1 MLYLEKQ
8 PIIATVLRNIAV
20 LSDLLPLILFI
31 FFAKSKKNLGLRVA
45 FYIVVFSA
53 FINFF
58 VLSNRQAREY
68 TFLIG
73 RITNIFEYS
82 LFSLLFFNI
91 ILSKTFKKGMTA
103 ITVLIGLYL
112 FYDLFSTANNSFDS
126 VPAGITS
133 LVFLIYCIFYL
144 FERVSDPTSLFL
156 YSSPVFWVVVAL
168 IIYFAGTFFPFIYA
182 QSHMKEDEFRSE
194 YNLIHDTLYIIKN
207 LLFGFS
213 MLIKDTT
220 IIKPPHSM
228 TKKK

>member
-1 MLYLEKQ
+1 MEKHT
-8 PIIATVLRNIAV
+8 IITTVLRNIAV

-31 FFAKSKKNLGLRVA
+31 FFARSKKNIGLRVA

-73 RITNIFEYS
+73 RITTIFEYS

-91 ILSKTFKKGMTA
+91 IVSRAFKKGIVV
-103 ITVLIGLYL
+103 ITILIGLYL
-112 FYDLFSTANNSFDS
+112 LYDLFSTANNSFDS
-126 VPAGITS
+126 VPSGITS
-133 LVFLIYCIFYL
+133 LTFLIYCIFYL

-182 QSHMKEDEFRSE
+182 QSHMKEDQFISE
-194 YNLIHDTLYIIKN
+194 YDLIHDTLYIIKN
-207 LLFGFS
+207 LLFGFA

-220 IIKPPHSM
+220 IKSPSSI